1 MGVEKQ
7 LHAFLIST
15 LVGGEWSA
23 SCPGHFTP
31 RIRAPSTDWIGCW
44 VGPRV
49 SLDVVAKRK
58 NPFNIKKANIKIK
71 LHNIWSTPTNS
82 LKESLS

>member
-23 SCPGHFTP
+23 SHSGHSIPGE
-31 RIRAPSTDWIGCW
+31 RAPGTHWLEGW
-44 VGPRV
+44 VGLRA
-49 SLDVVAKRK
+49 SLNMVAK
-58 NPFNIKKANIKIK
+58 IKI
-71 LHNIWSTPTNS
+71 PS
-82 LKESLS
+82 LPLLGIKSQSSSL